1 MADLT
6 AQNKWEPLATDNS
19 DREKI
24 WSKSRTFAGD
34 VWFRFRR
41 KPTATAGFV
50 IIIALTLFALVGP
63 LFTPY
68 DYSVQNL
75 EVVNVPAGHEG
86 LPDPQRRLPVHYHC
100 PESHLRYPGR
110 AN

>member
-41 KPTATAGFV
+41 KPTAIAG
-50 IIIALTLFALVGP
+50 
-63 LFTPY
+63 
-68 DYSVQNL
+68 DRKSV
-75 EVVNVPAGHEG
+75 V
-86 LPDPQRRLPVHYHC
+86 
-100 PESHLRYPGR
+100 
-110 AN
+110 

>member
-41 KPTATAGFV
+41 KPTAIAGFV
-50 IIIALTLFALVGP
+50 IIIALMLFALVGP
-63 LFTPY
+63 LFTHMITPCRIWKL
-68 DYSVQNL
+68 STF
-75 EVVNVPAGHEG
+75 
-86 LPDPQRRLPVHYHC
+86 RR
-100 PESHLRYPGR
+100 S
-110 AN
+110 